1 MASNFSALGMEQN
14 GLANLFLGVIY
25 GYGLAECL
33 TINKGFAVFFMVLVA
48 FVIGSFY
55 VLED

>member
-1 MASNFSALGMEQN
+1 MKFSQN

-33 TINKGFAVFFMVLVA
+33 TIDKVFAVFLMGLVA